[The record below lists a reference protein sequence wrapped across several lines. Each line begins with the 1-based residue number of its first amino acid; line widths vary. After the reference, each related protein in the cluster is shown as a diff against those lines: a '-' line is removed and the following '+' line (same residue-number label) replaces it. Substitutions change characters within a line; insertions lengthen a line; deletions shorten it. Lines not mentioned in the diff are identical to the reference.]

1 MRLPSSDTRF
11 TIIDFSFNT
20 LTNIRNYLS
29 FVKLFGIF
37 FKKNS
42 FLSNFFLDKHGKVY
56 IIGVGLGVA

>member
-11 TIIDFSFNT
+11 TIIDFSFNA

-37 FKKNS
+37 FKKIHCY
-42 FLSNFFLDKHGKVY
+42 LIFFLTNAEKF
-56 IIGVGLGVA
+56 I